1 HHSGM
6 CASLLPHLYP
16 AGALSPAVSLPLSLH
31 DALPIYVGKF
41 LEVIG
46 VHADFIKFP
55 AVVWHVVVR
64 MAQFILRALGLQ
76 RDDFITGCVLNAHL
90 GAVIVGK
97 DVKNGGQGIA
107 FLIGKVWGSTPLNQV
122 SHWLCRDLNVI

>member
-1 HHSGM
+1 MDACNLVLSNCEHAKGVF
-6 CASLLPHLYP
+6 
-16 AGALSPAVSLPLSLH
+16 GAQGGFISKGELSH
-31 DALPIYVGKF
+31 VGKF

-76 RDDFITGCVLNAHL
+76 RDDFITGRILNAHL

>member
-1 HHSGM
+1 M
-6 CASLLPHLYP
+6 CSSDL
-16 AGALSPAVSLPLSLH
+16 
-31 DALPIYVGKF
+31 
-41 LEVIG
+41 
-46 VHADFIKFP
+46 
-55 AVVWHVVVR
+55 VVRHVVVR
-64 MAQFILRALGLQ
+64 VAQLVFRALGLQ
-76 RDDFITGCVLNAHL
+76 RDDFITGRILNAHL

>member
-1 HHSGM
+1 M
-6 CASLLPHLYP
+6 DTRDLMLPHRKH
-16 AGALSPAVSLPLSLH
+16 AKRVFSAQGGFISKWELSH
-31 DALPIYVGKF
+31 VGKF

-76 RDDFITGCVLNAHL
+76 RDDFITGRILNAHL